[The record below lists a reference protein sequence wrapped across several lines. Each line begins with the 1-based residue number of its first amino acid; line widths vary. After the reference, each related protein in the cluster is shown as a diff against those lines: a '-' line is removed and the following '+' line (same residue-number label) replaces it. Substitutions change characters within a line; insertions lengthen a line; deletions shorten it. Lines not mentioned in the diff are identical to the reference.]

1 MQGFTNSFVQ
11 EQIGKIK
18 SPVLLVVDEAHNFGA
33 RSYAKL
39 LDERFTYRLAL
50 SATLERH
57 RDEEG
62 TATLYSFFGKKCIE
76 YSLERAIEEEKL
88 TPYKYYP
95 ILVYLNDEELEK
107 YEQLSYEMSRHVIKS
122 RGGKVKLD
130 SYGEMLAIQRSRI
143 VAAAA
148 LKLIRLKEVIAPYK
162 DEHMLLCGYNK
173 ILTES
178 ASPFGW
184 SIISLYT
191 IKKKCFQSTN
201 FLTIIYVIIAHPA
214 AFVKILFLKLRIA

>member
-1 MQGFTNSFVQ
+1 M
-11 EQIGKIK
+11 
-18 SPVLLVVDEAHNFGA
+18 
-33 RSYAKL
+33 
-39 LDERFTYRLAL
+39 
-50 SATLERH
+50 ERH

-95 ILVYLNDEELEK
+95 VLVYLNDEELEK
-107 YEQLSYEMSRHVIKS
+107 YEQLSFEISRHVIKS

-148 LKLIRLKEVIAPYK
+148 LKLVRLKEVIAPYK
-162 DEHMLLCGYNK
+162 DEHFLLVYCGATNVLPPNADSSDVDEGDIK
-173 ILTES
+173 QIEAVTRILGNELRS
-178 ASPFGW
+178 RQDLCA
-184 SIISLYT
+184 
-191 IKKKCFQSTN
+191 N
-201 FLTIIYVIIAHPA
+201 
-214 AFVKILFLKLRIA
+214 LFAGSG